1 MHLHIFHTGVILL
14 YDISMCDF
22 STCTMIIYHLN
33 STYNVIQYTMTQ
45 YNLRCNI
52 FWINHQQIFF
62 IRRIY
67 LSKNFSS
74 LAYQNS
80 LINHASRNAGIT
92 NPPIDAIANSKQN
105 IWLDDREK
113 EGFKHHPIPLL
124 VSKTFSQWI
133 RGHNVFCNWV

>member
-1 MHLHIFHTGVILL
+1 MYYDNLPSKLNVQCNPIYNDTILGAIFSELSLTDSF
-14 YDISMCDF
+14 YPE
-22 STCTMIIYHLN
+22 
-33 STYNVIQYTMTQ
+33 
-45 YNLRCNI
+45 NI
-52 FWINHQQIFF
+52 FAKKFF
-62 IRRIY
+62 
-67 LSKNFSS
+67 FS
-74 LAYQNS
+74 YQNS

-124 VSKTFSQWI
+124 VSKTFNQWI